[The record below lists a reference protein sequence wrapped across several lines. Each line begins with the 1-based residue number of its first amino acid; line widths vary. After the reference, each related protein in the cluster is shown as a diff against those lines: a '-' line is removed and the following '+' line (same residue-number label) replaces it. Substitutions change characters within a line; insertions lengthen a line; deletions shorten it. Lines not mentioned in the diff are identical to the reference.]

1 MEAAAEASGEAKV
14 AELQKSLED
23 TQQRLGEL
31 QQQQKDTNLK
41 EQQAEV
47 DNFRKKEAQVSL
59 ELRQARKDLRKEV
72 VSLETRIEW
81 LNILA
86 MPLAVT
92 LAGIMIAVV
101 KRKKNSAK

>member
-1 MEAAAEASGEAKV
+1 
-14 AELQKSLED
+14 
-23 TQQRLGEL
+23 
-31 QQQQKDTNLK
+31 
-41 EQQAEV
+41 
-47 DNFRKKEAQVSL
+47 
-59 ELRQARKDLRKEV
+59 
-72 VSLETRIEW
+72 VSLETRIKW

>member
-1 MEAAAEASGEAKV
+1 
-14 AELQKSLED
+14 
-23 TQQRLGEL
+23 LGEL